1 MNLKVDNSPAMIAL
15 QRQISVLSIFTQT
28 HKVHKVINFLMGSH
42 CGRFVLHS
50 EILGCEEHVVSS
62 KTKVQ
67 SVQLGK
73 TFIFQSKVFVQKGY
87 CFCKSTVSAKL
98 NLN

>member
-1 MNLKVDNSPAMIAL
+1 
-15 QRQISVLSIFTQT
+15 
-28 HKVHKVINFLMGSH
+28 MGSH

-73 TFIFQSKVFVQKGY
+73 TFIFKAKYLFEGILFLQIY
-87 CFCKSTVSAKL
+87 CL
-98 NLN
+98 G

>member
-1 MNLKVDNSPAMIAL
+1 MKVDNSPAMIAL
-15 QRQISVLSIFTQT
+15 QRQIGVISIFTQT
-28 HKVHKVINFLMGSH
+28 HKVHKVIYFLMGSH

-62 KTKVQ
+62 KTSPKC
-67 SVQLGK
+67 SAWK
-73 TFIFQSKVFVQKGY
+73 DFHNQSKVFIRKGY